1 MKNAHNYR
9 AKAILMSALNQEH
22 AANEWDLEDALSC
35 LISLGEAGFEVTDIS
50 AFVSDAEITCINV
63 EDDGQMI
70 IEFTS
75 ILQYRAELVRGPSL
89 SFPDTE
95 DMLSIAGTT
104 MFSGSMVLSGNRRGE
119 ESLRGI
125 LHTII
130 SGGLDGAFKSLVSNN

>member
-1 MKNAHNYR
+1 MKSAHNYR

-22 AANEWDLEDALSC
+22 AANEWDLEDTLSC
-35 LISLGEAGFEVTDIS
+35 LNSLGDAGFEIADIS

-63 EDDGQMI
+63 EEDGQMM

-75 ILQYRAELVRGPSL
+75 VLQYRAEMVRGPSL

-104 MFSGSMVLSGNRRGE
+104 VLSGGMFLSGNRRGE
-119 ESLRGI
+119 ESLRGV

-130 SGGLDGAFKSLVSNN
+130 SAGLDGAFKSLVSNS